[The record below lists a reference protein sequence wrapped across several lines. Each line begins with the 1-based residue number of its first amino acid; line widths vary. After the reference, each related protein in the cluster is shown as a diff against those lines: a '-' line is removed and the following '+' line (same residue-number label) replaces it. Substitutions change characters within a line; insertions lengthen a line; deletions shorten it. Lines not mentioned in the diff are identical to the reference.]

1 MVRLKRAAKA
11 KAREKIRL
19 LFKTRKRTNCSPKR
33 RASKKRK
40 IPKSRSRAV
49 ARKSSPPVKGAQ
61 PRAKSPEGRLVF
73 DLTQSGENDSE
84 GRNAEKWSMIVNAMS
99 RGDLASVKRI
109 LGDSP
114 NCEHI
119 HGALNMA
126 VKDCRLE
133 VFRCVAHLCDTPV
146 SDVVSQYHINW
157 SYGNGI
163 DVPTART
170 FIVEFGI
177 KPEFGVFRELIRKAF
192 MPPQIEMVRMI
203 IQTGIFYTN
212 QKGDTSFGWDWTAL
226 HLAAFF
232 GRIEIFRMLMQQ
244 PQLNIFVR
252 NQDSETA
259 HELVTYRI
267 NEASVRLEYPN
278 LHRTLVIIEHELC
291 EAERPFAF
299 SGLRNYLHPTFPMEL
314 IGEIVEFL

>member
-1 MVRLKRAAKA
+1 MARLKRAAKA
-11 KAREKIRL
+11 RAREKIRL
-19 LFKTRKRTNCSPKR
+19 IFKTRKQKNCSPKR

-177 KPEFGVFRELIRKAF
+177 KPGFSLFLHLICKAF
-192 MPPQIEMVRMI
+192 MPVQIKMVRMI
-203 IQTGIFYTN
+203 LQTGIFDIN
-212 QKGDTSFGWDWTAL
+212 QKGDTFFGYDRTAL
-226 HLAAFF
+226 HVAAFY
-232 GRIEIFRMLMQQ
+232 GRIEMFRMLMQQ
-244 PQLNIFVR
+244 PQLNIFTR
-252 NQDSETA
+252 SSDGKTA
-259 HELVTYRI
+259 HELVTDRI
-267 NEASVRLEYPN
+267 NKERVPPRYPDTN
-278 LHRTLVIIEHELC
+278 RKLLIIEHELC
-291 EAERPFAF
+291 EAERPFVF
-299 SGLRNYLHPTFPMEL
+299 SG
-314 IGEIVEFL
+314 